1 MRRSGLA
8 QHRQPEAGQEIR
20 SKRPEFPEK
29 AGENRHFFLCFAL
42 TRPFGPY
49 YNKDAAAAQAARSSG
64 DFCTDGAAV
73 RPHRPAQ
80 RMGPPA
86 GSPCGRRTEDSARAG
101 AATPAVLFPRRR
113 KNKRKGLRP
122 FEPWVA
128 PRSSFLLSSRELFVS
143 PAGASFFAGGGPPCR
158 ASPGTYSLFTLH
170 LAPPAGLRPAP
181 LPSSLFTLTF
191 FANKAMTCWLVQF
204 APPISFSPCRR
215 KRNAPRPVQRKKRGW
230 GENQAS
236 TVLLLDALVRGGKLV
251 PFGTNLTCPG
261 VPHPLARWPGACR
274 GVVLGVQ
281 TCAPSFSFRCR
292 WPGAHVARHFFP
304 LHSYL
309 FLPRSVPLGAGSKA
323 GAGAPGLG
331 RFKEIGSLREG
342 GNRNPP
348 SLKRLFGDFL
358 AAQKVTRGPGPGR
371 PRGLQV
377 CRKPA
382 LRARRAR

>member
-1 MRRSGLA
+1 MISALTA
-8 QHRQPEAGQEIR
+8 QQYVRIDRHREWGHRLEA
-20 SKRPEFPEK
+20 PA
-29 AGENRHFFLCFAL
+29 AGERKTAPEQGRQ
-42 TRPFGPY
+42 RP
-49 YNKDAAAAQAARSSG
+49 RSSSRAAG
-64 DFCTDGAAV
+64 RTKGKGSALLNLGWHHEAVFCS
-73 RPHRPAQ
+73 RP
-80 RMGPPA
+80 GNC
-86 GSPCGRRTEDSARAG
+86 S
-101 AATPAVLFPRRR
+101 FPRREHLFLPEGALPA
-113 KNKRKGLRP
+113 GLRP
-122 FEPWVA
+122 A
-128 PRSSFLLSSRELFVS
+128 PIH
-143 PAGASFFAGGGPPCR
+143 
-158 ASPGTYSLFTLH
+158 YSLFTLH

-191 FANKAMTCWLVQF
+191 FANKAMTCWLVPF
-204 APPISFSPCRR
+204 APPISFSPCWR

-281 TCAPSFSFRCR
+281 TCAPCFSFRCR

-371 PRGLQV
+371 PRRWLV

>member
-1 MRRSGLA
+1 MAHTIIKTLRPPRRRAAAVISALTA
-8 QHRQPEAGQEIR
+8 QQYVRIDRHREWGHRLEA
-20 SKRPEFPEK
+20 PA
-29 AGENRHFFLCFAL
+29 AGERKTAPEQGRQ
-42 TRPFGPY
+42 RP
-49 YNKDAAAAQAARSSG
+49 RSSSRAAG
-64 DFCTDGAAV
+64 RTKGKGSALLNLGWHHEAVFCS
-73 RPHRPAQ
+73 RP
-80 RMGPPA
+80 GNC
-86 GSPCGRRTEDSARAG
+86 S
-101 AATPAVLFPRRR
+101 FPRREHLFLP
-113 KNKRKGLRP
+113 GCRP
-122 FEPWVA
+122 A
-128 PRSSFLLSSRELFVS
+128 PSRRSAAA
-143 PAGASFFAGGGPPCR
+143 PIH
-158 ASPGTYSLFTLH
+158 LFTIH

-281 TCAPSFSFRCR
+281 TCAPCFSFRCR

-331 RFKEIGSLREG
+331 RFKEIGFLREG

-371 PRGLQV
+371 PRRWLV

>member
-143 PAGASFFAGGGPPCR
+143 PAGASFFPEGALPAGLRPAPIHYSLFTLHSSLGSPCR
-158 ASPGTYSLFTLH
+158 ASPGTSSFL
-170 LAPPAGLRPAP
+170 P
-181 LPSSLFTLTF
+181 LPSYFFHLQGIDLPACPICAPHFFFSLLE
-191 FANKAMTCWLVQF
+191 K
-204 APPISFSPCRR
+204 
-215 KRNAPRPVQRKKRGW
+215 KKR
-230 GENQAS
+230 A
-236 TVLLLDALVRGGKLV
+236 A
-251 PFGTNLTCPG
+251 
-261 VPHPLARWPGACR
+261 PGA
-274 GVVLGVQ
+274 
-281 TCAPSFSFRCR
+281 
-292 WPGAHVARHFFP
+292 
-304 LHSYL
+304 
-309 FLPRSVPLGAGSKA
+309 KEKE
-323 GAGAPGLG
+323 GLG
-331 RFKEIGSLREG
+331 
-342 GNRNPP
+342 
-348 SLKRLFGDFL
+348 
-358 AAQKVTRGPGPGR
+358 
-371 PRGLQV
+371 
-377 CRKPA
+377 
-382 LRARRAR
+382 